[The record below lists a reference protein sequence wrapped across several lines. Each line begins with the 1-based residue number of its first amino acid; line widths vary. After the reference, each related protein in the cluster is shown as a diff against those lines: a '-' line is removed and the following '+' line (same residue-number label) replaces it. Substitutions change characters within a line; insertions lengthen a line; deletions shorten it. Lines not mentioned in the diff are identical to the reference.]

1 MRKIVIIISCLCIL
15 FMNFHANAMDVPAN
29 EKVNQLISA
38 QVTESEISEISA
50 LLFEAEG
57 DIIEESNVTNNGSV
71 LYSHNINNIYKVY
84 NLPALMITK
93 YNSNPTLDALLTD
106 ECAWEV
112 YTKSILSE
120 NSIARI
126 SEINGKKQI
135 AGISDRTDSYLT
147 NEKIALAIEQGDLSV
162 SEIKE
167 IKIAKS
173 GSYHSY
179 FVFIITAETNYVI
192 AFPSQ
197 ENYLGVETGKLYTL
211 DELMKTMDGIFDEAA
226 LEENPDSNGGVP
238 LRDPSINDNTG
249 IIFVAVALSL
259 IALVV
264 IIVLMKEKFTKAS
277 KVQ

>member
-1 MRKIVIIISCLCIL
+1 MRKIVIIMSCLCIL
-15 FMNFHANAMDVPAN
+15 FMNFHVNAMDVPTN

-38 QVTESEISEISA
+38 QVTESEISEIST
-50 LLFEAEG
+50 LLLEEEG
-57 DIIEESNVTNNGSV
+57 AIIEESNVTNNGSV

-84 NLPALMITK
+84 KLPVLMVTK
-93 YNSNPTLDALLTD
+93 YKDNPTLDAVLTD

-126 SEINGKKQI
+126 AEINGEKEF
-135 AGISDRTDSYLT
+135 AGISIRPDSYLT
-147 NEKIALAIEQGDLSV
+147 NEKIALAIEQSDLSI
-162 SEIKE
+162 SEINE

-173 GSYHSY
+173 AIYHSY
-179 FVFIITAETNYVI
+179 FVFVTTAATNYVI
-192 AFPSQ
+192 PFPSQ
-197 ENYLGVETGKLYTL
+197 EDYLGVETGKLYTL
-211 DELMKTMDGIFDEAA
+211 DELMKTMDEIFDEAA